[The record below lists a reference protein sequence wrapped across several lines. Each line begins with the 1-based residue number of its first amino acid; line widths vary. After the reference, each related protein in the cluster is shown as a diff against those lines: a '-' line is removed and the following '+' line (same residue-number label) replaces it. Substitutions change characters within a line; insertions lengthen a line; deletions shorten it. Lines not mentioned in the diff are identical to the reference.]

1 MELNN
6 PAKNDVMPEWTIML
20 IGKSG
25 VGKSSSGNT
34 IIGSPVFQSDMKLAR
49 VTRICEKEKTE
60 VDGRP
65 ISVID
70 TPGLFETNRKE
81 KEILREILKRVKL
94 QEPGLHAFVVV
105 VPLGRLT
112 MEDQETNLR
121 IEAAFGPHVWD
132 YTIVLFT
139 YGDRLEGKAI
149 NDVIASSD
157 SNLRDFIRKCSGGFL
172 VFDNKNADSK
182 SGDQVSRLLEKI
194 DTLVALNGG
203 RCYSSQL
210 YPPKER
216 RVREKQES
224 ILAEK
229 DGEIRRKEREL
240 EDKYKDEELKK
251 KRQEL
256 WIREEEEARQEAES
270 QPSKIFYFAKF
281 LIVFTVLTGVAYY
294 LLKDHFFYLAVLVL
308 GGCLLFKDQLV
319 HVVGR
324 WWRKLEIVISS

>member
-6 PAKNDVMPEWTIML
+6 PAKNDVIPEWTIML

-49 VTRICEKEKTE
+49 VTQICEKEKTE

-94 QEPGLHAFVVV
+94 QEPGPHAFVVV

-139 YGDRLEGKAI
+139 YGDRLEGKSI

-172 VFDNKNADSK
+172 VFDNKNADK

-203 RCYSSQL
+203 GCYSSQL

-256 WIREEEEARQEAES
+256 WIREEEEARKEAES
-270 QPSKIFYFAKF
+270 QPSKIFSFAKF

-294 LLKDHFFYLAVLVL
+294 LLPTTDHFFYLAVLVL

-324 WWRKLEIVISS
+324 WWRK